1 MSAIIHIEKRQR
13 GPVGKVIKWIF
24 AGFNVFMLIW
34 LFRALSAVSQLE
46 LHSAAE
52 WAGAALGMA
61 IGLGIIFIPW
71 ALGNVILG
79 ILVLLTRGHK
89 VLVQQTGAEPPAH
102 SSAMQRHV
110 PAALE
115 QSSLDAEALIARY
128 IEKRQTAPAAT
139 VPASPSKS
147 FGKRR

>member
-1 MSAIIHIEKRQR
+1 MSSIIHIEKRQR
-13 GPVGKVIKWIF
+13 GPIGKIVKWVF
-24 AGFNVFMLIW
+24 VGFNVFMLIW
-34 LFRALSAVSQLE
+34 IFRALSAVSQLE

-52 WAGAALGMA
+52 WAGAAIGMA

-79 ILVLLTRGHK
+79 VLVLLTRGQK
-89 VLVQQTGAEPPAH
+89 VLVQQTGAEKLAH
-102 SSAMQRHV
+102 SSAAHV
-110 PAALE
+110 HVAAASE

-139 VPASPSKS
+139 VSASPSKS